1 MIEFGEIRIRDEA
14 SIVEARNKLYR
25 FAEALQF
32 DAITATRIA
41 AAASAQCRRLLRGRG
56 AAAVSVAVQPHRD
69 AASLV
74 VTFTGS
80 GALDRDRTL
89 DQVFHDSSL
98 TADGRRLQVSRRLPV
113 AQFRPTQEF
122 VAAERSRIERRSR
135 GELLLDISHQNEAL
149 ARHRDHLE
157 QIVSERTAE
166 LERATVAAKDADRAK
181 GAFLANMSHE
191 IRTPM
196 NAIINM
202 SALALE
208 TELTPKQQQYIT
220 VAHASARNLL
230 KIINDILDFSKIEAD
245 RIELEAVPFSL
256 RDELEQLTETFRA
269 KVIEKH
275 VELVVHV
282 AADVPDRLIGDALR
296 VRQVLTN
303 LIGNAFKFTDKGEVV
318 VKVTASRTA
327 ADGEGLPPDTIE
339 LHAAVSDTGIGISE
353 EQQAKLFSAFSQ
365 ADASIARKY
374 GGTGL
379 GLVISQRL
387 ARTMGGDLTVSSQA
401 GVGTTFLFTLC
412 VRFDSAAETP
422 ERVAPPEVRQRPV
435 LVVDDSET
443 SRDLLRMLL
452 TGWSIPVVAVET
464 AEEALA
470 LLEQRNAGQGE
481 DPFALVIL
489 DWLLPGMSGLD
500 AAAAIRAREQ
510 TRSLPIVVTS
520 AYAGK
525 EEEARCIELGVNIF
539 LPKPLTASSLF
550 DALVVAE
557 GAKAHA
563 VRRAL
568 DAPLEREF
576 EGVRVLLAEDNEA
589 NQMVAFELLSRLGFE
604 LDIAENGRIAVERV
618 RSDPRRY
625 AAVLMDMQMPEMDG
639 LEATRVLRAE
649 TGYRDLPI
657 LAMTANA
664 MKRDLDACLDAGM
677 NDYIT
682 KPIDRQAL
690 LATLRKWLPK
700 SVDRTASSPARPQP
714 PEMIGDQSLLLQ
726 GIDVQ
731 GALDRLG
738 LEFGSLRKM
747 LIRFADGQGKT
758 LEDLRAAVVGRDR
771 PAAAR
776 HAHAIAGAAGNL
788 GADELRAAAKALELM
803 ARDGEGDIGQL
814 FEAVDDYAR
823 VVFRSIDTLRTG
835 GAAPAAV
842 AVAAPF
848 DPSSINEALKRL
860 SAALSGFDLSI
871 ANEALTELT
880 AAGPSPIA
888 AEIAKVRELVENY
901 EFDSAGAV
909 VTGLLQQSQPPRLP
923 FRLRWFA
930 CRCRPPSRPIART
943 CSLPPRSAPVACE
956 RWRRAPRWSAR

>member
-32 DAITATRIA
+32 DSITATRIA
-41 AAASAQCRRLLRGRG
+41 VAASEQSRKLLRGRG
-56 AAAVSVAVQPHRD
+56 AAGVSVAVRHGD
-69 AASLV
+69 AASIV

-80 GALDRDRTL
+80 EAVERDRNL
-89 DQVFHDSSL
+89 DQVFPDSSL
-98 TADGRRLQVSRRLPV
+98 SADGRRLQVSRRLPV
-113 AQFRPTQEF
+113 AQFRPTDEF
-122 VAAERSRIERRSR
+122 VAAQRSRIERRSR
-135 GELLLDISHQNEAL
+135 GELLLDISAQNEAL

-166 LERATVAAKDADRAK
+166 LERATLAAKDADRAK

-202 SALALE
+202 TALALE
-208 TELTPKQQQYIT
+208 ADLAPKQQQYIT

-245 RIELEAVPFSL
+245 RVELETAPFSL

-275 VELVVHV
+275 VELIVHV
-282 AADVPDRLIGDALR
+282 APDVPDRLLGDALR

-303 LIGNAFKFTDKGEVV
+303 LIGNAFKFTDSGEVV
-318 VKVTASRTA
+318 VRVTASHPPVNA
-327 ADGEGLPPDTIE
+327 PAQPPDMIE
-339 LHAAVSDTGIGISE
+339 LQAAVSDTGIGISE

-379 GLVISQRL
+379 GLAISQRL

-401 GVGTTFLFTLC
+401 GVGTTFLFTLR
-412 VRFDSAAETP
+412 VKFDAAAETP
-422 ERVAPPEVRQRPV
+422 ERVAPPEVRERPV

-452 TGWSIPVVAVET
+452 TGWLIPVVAVET

-470 LLEQRNAGQGE
+470 LLERRNAREG
-481 DPFALVIL
+481 DDAFALVIL

-510 TRSLPIVVTS
+510 TRTLPIVVIS

-525 EEEARCIELGVNIF
+525 EHEARCDELGVNVF
-539 LPKPLTASSLF
+539 LPKPITASSLI
-550 DALVVAE
+550 DAIVVAQ

-563 VRRAL
+563 LRRAL

-576 EGVRVLLAEDNEA
+576 AGVRVLLAEDNEA
-589 NQMVAFELLSRLGFE
+589 NQMVAVELLSRLGLE
-604 LDIAENGRIAVERV
+604 LEVAENGRIAVERV
-618 RSDPRRY
+618 REDPRRY

-639 LEATRVLRAE
+639 LEATRILRAQPAC
-649 TGYRDLPI
+649 RDLPI

-677 NDYIT
+677 NDHIT

-700 SVDRTASSPARPQP
+700 GADRTASSAATP
-714 PEMIGDQSLLLQ
+714 PPSAVNRDQTPVLE

-738 LEFGSLRKM
+738 LDFASLRRM
-747 LIRFADGQGKT
+747 LIRFADGQGRT
-758 LEDLRAAVVGRDR
+758 LEELRAAIAKRDLA
-771 PAAAR
+771 AAAR
-776 HAHAIAGAAGNL
+776 HAHSIAGAAGNL
-788 GADELRAAAKALELM
+788 GAGELRAAAKALEL
-803 ARDGEGDIGQL
+803 AAGHDGGDVGQL
-814 FEAVDDYAR
+814 LAAVDERAA
-823 VVFRSIDTLRTG
+823 VVFRSIDTLRTAN
-835 GAAPAAV
+835 AAPAAV
-842 AVAAPF
+842 AAPAATRL
-848 DPSSINEALKRL
+848 DASRINDVLRRL
-860 SAALSGFDLSI
+860 SAALGDFDLS
-871 ANEALTELT
+871 ASHDALAQLGV
-880 AAGPSPIA
+880 AASPPLA
-888 AEIAKVRELVENY
+888 AEIAKVRELVDQY
-901 EFDSAGAV
+901 EFDSAAAIV
-909 VTGLLQQSQPPRLP
+909 AGLLRQSL
-923 FRLRWFA
+923 
-930 CRCRPPSRPIART
+930 T
-943 CSLPPRSAPVACE
+943 G
-956 RWRRAPRWSAR
+956 

>member
-32 DAITATRIA
+32 DSITATRIA
-41 AAASAQCRRLLRGRG
+41 VAASEQSRRLLRGRG
-56 AAAVSVAVQPHRD
+56 AAAISVAVQPHGD
-69 AASLV
+69 AASIV
-74 VTFTGS
+74 VTFAGS
-80 GALDRDRTL
+80 EALDRDRTL
-89 DQVFHDSSL
+89 DQVFHDTSL
-98 TADGRRLQVSRRLPV
+98 SADGRRLQVSRRLPTPH
-113 AQFRPTQEF
+113 FRPTEAF
-122 VAAERSRIERRSR
+122 VAAQRSRIERRSR
-135 GELLLDISHQNEAL
+135 GELLLDISAQNETL

-166 LERATVAAKDADRAK
+166 LERATLAAKDADRAK

-202 SALALE
+202 TALALE
-208 TELTPKQQQYIT
+208 TDLAPKQQQYIT

-275 VELVVHV
+275 VELIVHV

-303 LIGNAFKFTDKGEVV
+303 LIGNAFKFTDRGEVV
-318 VKVTASRTA
+318 VKVTASRTP
-327 ADGEGLPPDTIE
+327 ADGPALAPDMIE
-339 LHAAVSDTGIGISE
+339 LRAAVSDTGIGISK

-379 GLVISQRL
+379 GLAISQRL
-387 ARTMGGDLTVSSQA
+387 ARTMGGDLIVSSQA

-412 VRFDSAAETP
+412 VRFDTAAETP
-422 ERVAPPEVRQRPV
+422 ERVPPPEVAGRRV

-452 TGWSIPVVAVET
+452 TEWSIPVVAVET

-470 LLEQRNAGQGE
+470 LLERHNAREGG
-481 DPFALVIL
+481 DAFALAIL

-510 TRSLPIVVTS
+510 TRSLPIVVIS

-525 EEEARCIELGVNIF
+525 EQEARCGELGVNVF
-539 LPKPLTASSLF
+539 LPKPITASSLF
-550 DALVVAE
+550 DALVVAQ

-563 VRRAL
+563 VRRGL

-576 EGVRVLLAEDNEA
+576 EGARVLLAEDNEA
-589 NQMVAFELLSRLGFE
+589 NQMVAVELLSRLGLE

-618 RSDPRRY
+618 REDPRRY

-649 TGYRDLPI
+649 SACRDLPI

-664 MKRDLDACLDAGM
+664 MKRELDACLDAGM
-677 NDYIT
+677 NDHIT

-700 SVDRTASSPARPQP
+700 GADRAASSATP
-714 PEMIGDQSLLLQ
+714 PHPSEVNRDQTPLLE

-738 LEFGSLRKM
+738 LEFASLRKI
-747 LIRFADGQGKT
+747 LIRFADGQGRT
-758 LEDLRAAVVGRDR
+758 LDELRAAVARRD
-771 PAAAR
+771 PAAAAR

-788 GADELRAAAKALELM
+788 GATQLRAAAKALELT
-803 ARDGEGDIGQL
+803 ARDGGSDLGQL
-814 FEAVDDYAR
+814 LGEVDEHAA
-823 VVFRSIDTLRTG
+823 VVFRSIDTLRAAD
-835 GAAPAAV
+835 AAPAAGP
-842 AVAAPF
+842 APAPAATLL
-848 DPSSINEALKRL
+848 DPSRINEALKRL
-860 SAALSGFDLSI
+860 SAALGNFDLSI
-871 ANEALTELT
+871 SNDALAELA
-880 AAGPSPIA
+880 AAGPPLA
-888 AEIAKVRELVENY
+888 ADIAKVRELVDQY
-901 EFDSAGAV
+901 EFDSAASIV
-909 VTGLLQQSQPPRLP
+909 VGLLRQSQ
-923 FRLRWFA
+923 
-930 CRCRPPSRPIART
+930 T
-943 CSLPPRSAPVACE
+943 NHG
-956 RWRRAPRWSAR
+956 RR